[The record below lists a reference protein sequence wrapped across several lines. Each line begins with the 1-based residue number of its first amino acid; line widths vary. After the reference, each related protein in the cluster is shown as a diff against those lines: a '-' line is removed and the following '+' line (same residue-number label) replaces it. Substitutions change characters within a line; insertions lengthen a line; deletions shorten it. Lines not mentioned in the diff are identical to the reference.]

1 MPTAPK
7 KKSAS
12 KAKSAPPTKPAP
24 KTKPKAQAKPARP
37 AAAAKAPPPDAT
49 ASAAPRPA
57 PVAYPLPHFAPDELS
72 STAPFPSA
80 GLIQSIHNP
89 HASEDTPTDVFR
101 TLIQRHLVSTLA
113 RHPGSATPRDWWV
126 ATALAVRDTIHERMI
141 ATQAVHNAQNV
152 RRIYYFS
159 LEYLMGRLFGNNLL
173 ATGLLDTAKVAL
185 ESLGQDFD
193 RIRESEVD
201 MGLGNGGL
209 GRLAAC
215 FLDSLATLDYPA
227 LGYGIYYEFG
237 LFKQAFQHGNQV
249 EAPDNWIIFGSPW
262 EVVRPEYTQEVR
274 IFGRVENVFDDRGN
288 YRPRWVGTKTI
299 LGVPHDIPIAGFGT
313 KTVNLLRLWASKS
326 TEDFDLA
333 AFNSGG
339 YVEAVREK
347 AVGETVSKVLYPN
360 DKTEN
365 GKELRLVQQY
375 FFVACS
381 LRDLIRRHFR
391 SPGNGW
397 ANFSDKV
404 AVQLNDTHPA
414 IAVVELM
421 RILTDEEHLVWDDA
435 WAIVSKT
442 FAYTNHTLLPEALE
456 KWGVGLFERVLPRH
470 LQLIYDINTHLMV
483 AVEAKWP
490 GDNDK
495 KRICSLIEE
504 NGHKMVRMANLAVA
518 GSHAVN
524 GVAALH
530 TALLKKDLFPEF
542 DALYPG
548 KFQNK
553 TNGITPRRWLL
564 KSNLRL
570 SSLIT
575 QKLGGEAWVRDLD
588 LLRGLEAFA
597 DDPAFQREFMSIK
610 RANKVELA
618 AIIQEQ
624 CGVEVSPDAL
634 FDVQIKRL
642 HEYKRQHLN
651 LLHIL
656 ALYRRL
662 LQNPTLDL
670 VPRVFVFGAK
680 AAPGYDLAKNIIR
693 AINVIGA
700 HINADARIGGKL
712 KVVFLPNYRVSL
724 AEKIIPAA
732 DLSEQISTAGKEAS
746 GTGNMKLMANGSLT
760 IGTLDG
766 ANVEIREEV
775 GDDNIF
781 IFGLTVDEVE
791 ALWAKG
797 YKPWDYYHA
806 DEELR
811 AVVDWLGSDYFTPGE
826 QGAFS
831 HVHGSLLHGG
841 DPYLLLADFRS
852 YSEAQA
858 RVDAAYRDQSK
869 WAKMAILNTARVGK
883 FSSDRTIREYAR
895 QIWNLTPVP
904 VP

>member
-1 MPTAPK
+1 MANAVKSKGVAGKARTA
-7 KKSAS
+7 A
-12 KAKSAPPTKPAP
+12 TNGEPAGEG
-24 KTKPKAQAKPARP
+24 TTEVMRA
-37 AAAAKAPPPDAT
+37 
-49 ASAAPRPA
+49 
-57 PVAYPLPHFAPDELS
+57 
-72 STAPFPSA
+72 
-80 GLIQSIHNP
+80 
-89 HASEDTPTDVFR
+89 
-101 TLIQRHLVSTLA
+101 LIQRHLVSTLA
-113 RHPGSATPRDWWV
+113 RHASSATPRDWWV
-126 ATALAVRDTIHERMI
+126 ATVLALRDTIHERLI
-141 ATQAVHNAQNV
+141 QTQAVHNRENV
-152 RRIYYFS
+152 RRLYYFS

-173 ATGLLDTAKVAL
+173 ATGLYESAREAL
-185 ESLGQDFD
+185 AGLGQDFD
-193 RIRESEVD
+193 VVRESEVD

-215 FLDSLATLDYPA
+215 FLDSLATQDYPA

-237 LFKQAFQHGNQV
+237 LFRQAFVDGHQV
-249 EAPDNWIIFGSPW
+249 EHPDSWTLFGDPW

-274 IFGRVENVFDDRGN
+274 LYGRVENVFDDRGN
-288 YRPRWVGTKTI
+288 YRPRWVDTKTI
-299 LGVPHDIPIAGFGT
+299 LGVPRDIPVAGFGT
-313 KTVNLLRLWASKS
+313 MTVNLLRLWASKA

-339 YVEAVREK
+339 YVDAVREK

-381 LRDLIRRHFR
+381 LRDIIRRHR
-391 SPGNGW
+391 RIPGNSW
-397 ANFSDKV
+397 DNFADKV

-414 IAVVELM
+414 IAVVELL
-421 RILTDEEHLVWDDA
+421 RLLVDEEQLPWDRA
-435 WAIVSKT
+435 WGIVTRT

-456 KWGVGLFERVLPRH
+456 RWGVALFERVLPRH
-470 LQLIYDINTHLMV
+470 LQLIYAINDRLL
-483 AVEAKWP
+483 VEVERKWP
-490 GDNDK
+490 GEVAK
-495 KRICSLIEE
+495 KRACSLIEE
-504 NGHKMVRMANLAVA
+504 GGGKAVRMANLAVV

-530 TALLKKDLFPEF
+530 TALLRRNLFPEF

-548 KFQNK
+548 RLQNK

-564 KSNLRL
+564 KCNPRL
-570 SSLIT
+570 AALIT
-575 QKLGGEAWVRDLD
+575 RHLGDAWPRDLD
-588 LLRGLEAFA
+588 RLRELERWA
-597 DDPAFQREFMSIK
+597 DDPAFQAEFMAIK
-610 RANKVELA
+610 RANKADLA
-618 AIIQEQ
+618 AVIRAE
-624 CGVEVSPDAL
+624 CGIDVSPDAL

-662 LQNPTLDL
+662 LQHPGLDI
-670 VPRVFVFGAK
+670 VPRVFVFAAK

-700 HINADARIGGKL
+700 RINGDARLNGKL
-712 KVVFLPNYRVSL
+712 KVAFLPNYRVSL
-724 AEKIIPAA
+724 AERIIPAA

-746 GTGNMKLMANGSLT
+746 GTGNMKLSLNGALT

-781 IFGLTVDEVE
+781 IFGLTVEEVE
-791 ALWAKG
+791 ALRAGG
-797 YKPWDYYHA
+797 YQPWSRYQA

-811 AVVDWLGSDYFTPGE
+811 AVIDWIGSDYFTPGE
-826 QGAFS
+826 HGAFAPL
-831 HVHGSLLHGG
+831 HGSLLHGG
-841 DPYLLLADFRS
+841 DPYMVLADFRS
-852 YSEAQA
+852 YSDCQA
-858 RVDAAYRDQSK
+858 RVDAAFRDRAG
-869 WAKMAILNTARVGK
+869 WARRAILNTARMGK
-883 FSSDRTIREYAR
+883 FSSDRTIREYATD
-895 QIWNLTPVP
+895 IWRLPAVP

>member
-1 MPTAPK
+1 MP
-7 KKSAS
+7 SAS
-12 KAKSAPPTKPAP
+12 RRNPSRNTKPP
-24 KTKPKAQAKPARP
+24 IVVGPA
-37 AAAAKAPPPDAT
+37 
-49 ASAAPRPA
+49 
-57 PVAYPLPHFAPDELS
+57 
-72 STAPFPSA
+72 STAPFVAPSA
-80 GLIQSIHNP
+80 MPAIHHPHGLKDKP
-89 HASEDTPTDVFR
+89 SEVMR
-101 TLIQRHLVSTLA
+101 SLIQRHLVSTLA
-113 RHPGSATPRDWWV
+113 RHTASATPRDWWI
-126 ATALAVRDTIHERMI
+126 ATVLALRDTIHERMI
-141 ATQAVHNAQNV
+141 ETQAVHNAQNV

-159 LEYLMGRLFGNNLL
+159 LEYLMGRLFGSNLM
-173 ATGLLDTAKVAL
+173 ATGLHEHAKTALA
-185 ESLGQDFD
+185 SLGQDFD
-193 RIRESEVD
+193 LIRESEVD

-237 LFKQAFQHGNQV
+237 LFKQAFVNGHQIEH
-249 EAPDNWIIFGSPW
+249 PDNWMKFGDPW
-262 EVVRPEYTQEVR
+262 EVIRPEYAQE
-274 IFGRVENVFDDRGN
+274 IPLYGRVENVFDDRGN
-288 YRPRWVGTKTI
+288 YHPRWVDTKTI
-299 LGVPHDIPIAGFGT
+299 LGVPHDIPIAGYGT
-313 KTVNLLRLWASKS
+313 KTVNLLRLWASKA

-360 DKTEN
+360 DKSEA

-381 LRDLIRRHFR
+381 LRDILRRHFR
-391 SPGNGW
+391 QPGNTW
-397 ANFSDKV
+397 DNFSDKV

-414 IAVVELM
+414 ISIVELM
-421 RILTDEEHLVWDDA
+421 RILLDEYHVNWDTA
-435 WAIVSKT
+435 WGIVTKT

-470 LQLIYDINTHLMV
+470 LQIIYDINARLMQI
-483 AVEAKWP
+483 VEAHWP
-490 GDNDK
+490 GDDEK
-495 KRICSLIEE
+495 KRICSIIEE
-504 NGHKMVRMANLAVA
+504 NHGKGVRMANLAVA

-530 TALLKKDLFPEF
+530 TALLKKHLFPEF
-542 DALYPG
+542 DSLYPG

-564 KSNLRL
+564 KSNPRL
-570 SSLIT
+570 AAAIT
-575 QKLGGEAWVRDLD
+575 ARIGKGWPRDLD
-588 LLRGLEAFA
+588 QLRGLEKFA
-597 DDPAFQREFMSIK
+597 GDAAFQKEFMAIK
-610 RANKVELA
+610 RANKVDLA
-618 AIIQEQ
+618 AVIKAE

-662 LQNPTLDL
+662 LQNPGLDI
-670 VPRVFVFGAK
+670 VPRVFVFAAK

-693 AINVIGA
+693 AINVIGTR
-700 HINADARIGGKL
+700 INADTRLGGKL
-712 KVVFLPNYRVSL
+712 KVAFLPNYRVSL

-746 GTGNMKLMANGSLT
+746 GTGNMKLSLNGALT

-766 ANVEIREEV
+766 ANVEIKEEV
-775 GDDNIF
+775 GDENIF
-781 IFGLTVDEVE
+781 IFGMTVEEVE
-791 ALWAKG
+791 ALRAGG
-797 YKPWDYYHA
+797 YNPWDLYNQ

-826 QGAFS
+826 HGAFGL
-831 HVHGSLLHGG
+831 VHGSLTHGG
-841 DPYLLLADFRS
+841 DPYMALADFRS
-852 YSEAQA
+852 YCECQA
-858 RVDAAYRDQSK
+858 RVDAAYRDQAK
-869 WAKMAILNTARVGK
+869 WARMAIINTARMGK
-883 FSSDRTIREYAR
+883 FSSDRTIREYANE
-895 QIWNLTPVP
+895 IWNLKPVP
-904 VP
+904 VA

>member
-1 MPTAPK
+1 M
-7 KKSAS
+7 
-12 KAKSAPPTKPAP
+12 AKSAA
-24 KTKPKAQAKPARP
+24 KPKAP
-37 AAAAKAPPPDAT
+37 T
-49 ASAAPRPA
+49 PA
-57 PVAYPLPHFAPDELS
+57 PAEPVSARAGRTHADAPDVVLRS
-72 STAPFPSA
+72 
-80 GLIQSIHNP
+80 LI
-89 HASEDTPTDVFR
+89 
-101 TLIQRHLVSTLA
+101 LRHLTSTLA
-113 RHPGSATPRDWWV
+113 RHPSTATSRDWWI
-126 ATALAVRDTIHERMI
+126 ATALAVRDTIHERLI
-141 ATQAVHNAQNV
+141 ATQAVHNEQNV

-173 ATGLLDTAKVAL
+173 ATGLLGAAEAAL
-185 ESLGQDFD
+185 KDLGQDFEK
-193 RIRESEVD
+193 IRESEVD

-237 LFKQAFQHGNQV
+237 LFKQSFVDGHQV

-274 IFGRVENVFDDRGN
+274 LFGRVENVFDDRGN
-288 YRPRWVGTKTI
+288 YRPRWVDTKTI
-299 LGVPHDIPIAGFGT
+299 LGVPHDIPTAGFGT
-313 KTVNLLRLWASKS
+313 QTVNLLRLWASKS

-347 AVGETVSKVLYPN
+347 AVGETISKVLYPN

-381 LRDLIRRHFR
+381 LRDIIRRHLR
-391 SPGNGW
+391 TSGNSW
-397 ANFSDKV
+397 DNFAAKV

-414 IAVVELM
+414 IAIVELM
-421 RILTDEEHLVWDDA
+421 RILLDEEGFLWDRA
-435 WAIVSKT
+435 WAIINAT

-456 KWGVGLFERVLPRH
+456 RWSVPLFERVLPRH
-470 LQLIYDINTHLMV
+470 LQIIYEINSQHMN
-483 AVEAKWP
+483 AVEARWP
-490 GDNDK
+490 GDDEK
-495 KRICSLIEE
+495 KRICSIIDEH
-504 NGHKMVRMANLAVA
+504 GPKMVRMAHLSVV

-542 DALYPG
+542 DALFPG

-553 TNGITPRRWLL
+553 TNGVTPRRWLL
-564 KSNLRL
+564 KCNPRL
-570 SSLIT
+570 AALIT
-575 QKLGGEAWVRDLD
+575 RTLPGKAATDWMRNLD
-588 LLRGLEAFA
+588 LLRGLEKSA
-597 DDPAFQREFMSIK
+597 DSAAFQREFMAIK
-610 RANKVELA
+610 RANKADLA
-618 AIIQEQ
+618 AVIKAE
-624 CGVEVSPDAL
+624 CGVTVSPDAI

-662 LQNPTLDL
+662 LQNPALDL
-670 VPRVFVFGAK
+670 LPRVFIFGAK
-680 AAPGYDLAKNIIR
+680 AAPGYDVAKNIIR
-693 AINVIGA
+693 AINTIGA
-700 HINADARIGGKL
+700 RINADERIGGKL

-732 DLSEQISTAGKEAS
+732 DVSEQISTAGKEAS
-746 GTGNMKLMANGSLT
+746 GTGNMKLLANGALT

-766 ANVEIREEV
+766 ANVEIEEEV
-775 GDDNIF
+775 GAENIF
-781 IFGLTVDEVE
+781 IFGLTVQQVE

-797 YKPWDYYHA
+797 YNPWDYYHA

-811 AVVDWLGSDYFTPGE
+811 AVVDWLGSDYWTPGE
-826 QGAFS
+826 SGAFAA
-831 HVHGSLLHGG
+831 VHDSLLKHG
-841 DPYLLLADFRS
+841 DPFLVFADFRA
-852 YSEAQA
+852 YCEAQA
-858 RVDAAYRDQSK
+858 KVDAAYRDQAR
-869 WAKMAILNTARVGK
+869 WAKAAILNTARVGK
-883 FSSDRTIREYAR
+883 FSSDRTIREYAE
-895 QIWNLTPVP
+895 QIWKLPAVAVT
-904 VP
+904 